1 MPDSV
6 CHRKQSLYCLAA
18 ALCMPAGIRRRVA
31 TATRIGMPFG
41 AELEAVHVVQS
52 KTPEAS
58 MARFKFSVVVA
69 SLLVFNAAGAFA
81 RGGGGGPGGPGGGPG
96 GGLGGPLA
104 GAGLHGMPSQP
115 SPPSLPSH
123 GGFTHVPGAPPHG
136 LMPHAPTPIAPHG
149 NVHAPKNK
157 ARGLD
162 RAMSRMSPHGAKNT
176 NNPRS
181 PNRAHGRARAAERH
195 AVHALLDRPGR
206 R

>member
-1 MPDSV
+1 
-6 CHRKQSLYCLAA
+6 
-18 ALCMPAGIRRRVA
+18 VA
-31 TATRIGMPFG
+31 TAARIRMPFG
-41 AELEAVHVVQS
+41 AELEAVHVVQF
-52 KTPEAS
+52 KTSEAN
-58 MARFKFSVVVA
+58 MARFKFAIVVA

-81 RGGGGGPGGPGGGPG
+81 RGGGGGPAGPGGS
-96 GGLGGPLA
+96 LGGPQA
-104 GAGLHGMPSQP
+104 GVGLHGMPSPP
-115 SPPSLPSH
+115 SPPSPSLPSH
-123 GGFTHVPGAPPHG
+123 GAFARVPGAPPHG

-195 AVHALLDRPGR
+195 ALHALLDRPGR